1 MIQYGAMSLY
11 RWNEIRKEQLNPLC
25 ARQVIHSE
33 RMTVAR
39 LYLAKGAIVPEHH
52 HENEQITTV
61 EQGRLK
67 MVLNGVETLMEAAQS
82 VVIPPNVPHWVEA
95 LEDTVAVDVFSPGRE
110 DWKRG
115 DDAYLRK

>member
-1 MIQYGAMSLY
+1 MSLY
-11 RWNEIRKEQLNPLC
+11 RWSEIPKEQLNPLC
-25 ARQVIHSE
+25 ARQLIHGE

-52 HENEQITTV
+52 HENEQITTL

-67 MVLNGVETLMEAAQS
+67 MVLNGVELLMEAAQS
-82 VVIPPNVPHWVEA
+82 VIIPPHVPHWVEA
-95 LEDTVAVDVFSPGRE
+95 LEDTVAVDVFSPCRE

-115 DDAYLRK
+115 EDNYLRK